1 MLIHSD
7 GRDPVETVRI
17 IDQPL
22 LPLSEDRGVRG
33 VPRHS
38 KTRGSTSNREVIEHE
53 RFERPTNPGAGDLCP
68 FWRGLTGVFS
78 PDFPAIRASVTTNP
92 DLELGRAMPEW
103 FMREVP
109 GNRVAGSALGSA
121 PATPWIGFAHSALND
136 RPVGLEVLS
145 DRFESELVEAAERSQ
160 VRGVEG
166 SVGHVEVFRM
176 GSVGTSIIERP
187 RSVSSSPL
195 RAPRLHPQLR
205 RAANTWQ
212 PLLQEVV
219 PSHIR
224 PEFAAR
230 FLASGALAI
239 IVGWLRSE
247 KPASID
253 LIADQL
259 VEMLP
264 AWA

>member
-1 MLIHSD
+1 
-7 GRDPVETVRI
+7 VRI

-53 RFERPTNPGAGDLCP
+53 RFERPTNPGAGDLCS

-205 RAANTWQ
+205 RA
-212 PLLQEVV
+212 PL
-219 PSHIR
+219 
-224 PEFAAR
+224 
-230 FLASGALAI
+230 
-239 IVGWLRSE
+239 VGRGRLRST
-247 KPASID
+247 
-253 LIADQL
+253 
-259 VEMLP
+259 
-264 AWA
+264 